1 MAGTPTPE
9 PKPNLGWKATV
20 AALVFSV
27 TVLTG
32 FGVATATNHEDN
44 FDHSDEVSHDDDHAD
59 ESHEGDDHA
68 EDDHAEGD
76 DHE

>member
-20 AALVFSV
+20 AGLVFSA

-32 FGVATATNHEDN
+32 FGVATATNHEDT
-44 FDHSDEVSHDDDHAD
+44 FKKKDDVVEADYEEGEDSHAEEGDSHD
-59 ESHEGDDHA
+59 EGEDSHA
-68 EDDHAEGD
+68 E
-76 DHE
+76 

>member
-20 AALVFSV
+20 AGLVFSA

-32 FGVATATNHEDN
+32 FGVATATNHEDT
-44 FDHSDEVSHDDDHAD
+44 FKKKDDVAEADYEDGEESHAEDGEESHDD
-59 ESHEGDDHA
+59 E
-68 EDDHAEGD
+68 
-76 DHE
+76 